1 MRAVL
6 AIACALAL
14 AGCESAINMGGVADY
29 DALRKTQ
36 QECAAQGGQ
45 LVLKAGGNA
54 EYIDDY
60 ACKRK

>member
-1 MRAVL
+1 MRAAL
-6 AIACALAL
+6 AMLCAFAL

-29 DALRKTQ
+29 DALRKAQ

-45 LVLKAGGNA
+45 LVLKDRGNP

>member
-1 MRAVL
+1 MRRAI

-14 AGCESAINMGGVADY
+14 AGCESAVNMGGVADY
-29 DALRKTQ
+29 DALRKAQ

-45 LVLKAGGNA
+45 LVLKDGGNA
-54 EYIDDY
+54 QYIEDY